1 MLFCRLSPYFR
12 IQGGYSL
19 TSLTFSNKLNPLWPL
34 CNFDL
39 QGKCNDEDCKFQHV
53 ITCKLSQEEML
64 QDLAAYDPN
73 LTVDCKDSKEVHEHV
88 ECFTKAFTKQ
98 YQGKMSWDEL
108 CILLVN
114 EVRKHRK
121 GSGPFNVS
129 LQPRAWQLPQ
139 TEKRQVEYMEDDS
152 ADDIGKGI
160 VFSRKDQLYD
170 AVSQPREA
178 VRNQTRPAG
187 EER

>member
-12 IQGGYSL
+12 IQGGYSI
-19 TSLTFSNKLNPLWPL
+19 TSLTFSNKLNPRWPL

-64 QDLAAYDPN
+64 QDLAAYNPN
-73 LTVDCKDSKEVHEHV
+73 LTVDCKDSKELHEHV
-88 ECFTKAFTKQ
+88 ESFTKAFTKQ

-121 GSGPFNVS
+121 GSGPFNIA

-139 TEKRQVEYMEDDS
+139 TEKKQVEYMEEDS
-152 ADDIGKGI
+152 ADDLGKGI
-160 VFSRKDQLYD
+160 VFSRKEKLHD
-170 AVSQPREA
+170 AGSRPGEP

-187 EER
+187 EEG